1 MNKTADITNT
11 ATYTVEFK
19 DREAAKAW
27 EEIAP
32 NTIDTYRKGTSWY
45 VVGYA
50 EEAPQK
56 TKVVAVQ
63 VTPDYPQ
70 APVKYWVSR

>member
-27 EEIAP
+27 EEIGP
-32 NTIDTYRKGTSWY
+32 NTIDAYRRGTSWY

-50 EEAPQK
+50 EAK
-56 TKVVAVQ
+56 
-63 VTPDYPQ
+63 
-70 APVKYWVSR
+70 